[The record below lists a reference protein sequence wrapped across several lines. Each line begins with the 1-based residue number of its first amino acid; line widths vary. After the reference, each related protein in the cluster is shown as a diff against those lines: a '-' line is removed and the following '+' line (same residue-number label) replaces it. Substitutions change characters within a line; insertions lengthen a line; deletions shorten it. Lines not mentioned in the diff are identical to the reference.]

1 MRHLIV
7 PGSII
12 PPTVKTNGEN
22 GTLLVGSRFRLLPA
36 TVVKNLLIRAWAFS
50 AGLVGVIA
58 GARKVAM
65 ESLVAKETTV
75 TSYS

>member
-1 MRHLIV
+1 
-7 PGSII
+7 
-12 PPTVKTNGEN
+12 
-22 GTLLVGSRFRLLPA
+22 
-36 TVVKNLLIRAWAFS
+36 LLIRAWAFS